1 MQAVGETS
9 VKWPILARRE
19 FRGSR
24 TGIGWH
30 GSAGQM
36 DGATGEGEGG

>member
-1 MQAVGETS
+1 MQALDLEES
-9 VKWPILARRE
+9 AIPILARRE
-19 FRGSR
+19 VRSS
-24 TGIGWH
+24 TGVGH